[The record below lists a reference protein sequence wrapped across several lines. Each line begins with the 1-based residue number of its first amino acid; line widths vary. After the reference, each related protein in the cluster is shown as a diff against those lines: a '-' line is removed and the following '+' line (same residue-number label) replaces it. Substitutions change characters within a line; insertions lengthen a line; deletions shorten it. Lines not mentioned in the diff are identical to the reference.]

1 MSMKKAF
8 TTWIFGFF
16 YHQWLVCIEVCH
28 KSGIRHSMAA
38 AELLKSSFP
47 TSLFYTDFLVQCF
60 HGSLVMEISHSASFC
75 DSFYLRFTESISI
88 YPLYPN
94 PSP

>member
-28 KSGIRHSMAA
+28 KSGIRHSTAA

-47 TSLFYTDFLVQCF
+47 TSLFYTDFLVHSVF
-60 HGSLVMEISHSASFC
+60 MALLSWKLVTVRAFVTV
-75 DSFYLRFTESISI
+75 FT
-88 YPLYPN
+88 
-94 PSP
+94 